1 MEKMLELGYLEEW
14 ISCIIQSACTPL
26 GLVSDSFPDSVLAR
40 PIYVHLLCLRSWWL
54 CSTKIM
60 QSFVF
65 TVWWTWF
72 RFHLFPIKS
81 IQAENSLFCPYI
93 LVILLFLAFTEYFVI
108 LFNSVHITSTLKH
121 FAVILFCNHLSS
133 AIRFLF

>member
-1 MEKMLELGYLEEW
+1 MERMLELGYSDEW

-26 GLVSDSFPDSVLAR
+26 GLVSNSFPDSMFAR
-40 PIYVHLLCLRSWWL
+40 LICIHLLCLRSWWQ
-54 CSTKIM
+54 CSAKTI

-65 TVWWTWF
+65 TLRWTSC
-72 RFHLFPIKS
+72 RFHLFPVKS
-81 IQAENSLFCPYI
+81 IEAGNSSLCPYI
-93 LVILLFLAFTEYFVI
+93 LVILLFLAFAEYFVI

-121 FAVILFCNHLSS
+121 ITVILFCNNLSS